1 MLSHHAYT
9 IRPADAPTLEFLCAL
24 AGAAPL
30 ARPALIADIDGVP
43 AAALSLVD
51 SRVVADPFRQTSGL
65 VRHLRLHRS
74 GWRTRDQRDAVR
86 DRVRAVLPFMA

>member
-1 MLSHHAYT
+1 MLTHHAIT
-9 IRPADAPTLEFLCAL
+9 IRPADASTLAFLAAL
-24 AGAAPL
+24 AGEAPL
-30 ARPALIADIDGVP
+30 ALPALIGDVDGVP

-51 SRVVADPFRQTSGL
+51 GRVVADPFRPTSGL

-74 GWRTRDQRDAVR
+74 GWRVRDQRDAVR